1 MLDRNKL
8 YYLLTDANNP
18 VWNNFSNNAEFLH
31 LANYIADNYSEQPVN
46 LSDGRHLNLND
57 GCYMELFAVK
67 DGKRYNLNIVGLRDV
82 SIKLTNSLMDG
93 IEKLWE

>member
-8 YYLLTDANNP
+8 YHLLTDTNNH

-31 LANYIADNYSEQPVN
+31 LVNYIADNYDQP
-46 LSDGRHLNLND
+46 SNLND

-67 DGKRYNLNIVGLRDV
+67 DGLRYNLKAVSLKDV
-82 SIKLTNSLMDG
+82 STILTNSLMDG
-93 IEKLWE
+93 IEKLYK

>member
-31 LANYIADNYSEQPVN
+31 LANYIADNYNKSAD
-46 LSDGRHLNLND
+46 LSD
-57 GCYMELFAVK
+57 GCYMELFAVQN
-67 DGKRYNLNIVGLRDV
+67 GTRYNSKIVSLKDA
-82 SIKLTNSLMDG
+82 SIILTNSLMDG
-93 IEKLWE
+93 IEKLCN